1 MEIWKHYYTPATV
14 DEALA
19 LLAEHAGNA
28 RIIAGGTDLLIDL
41 QFAEKMHQHRCA
53 GRSDSRRLR

>member
-1 MEIWKHYYTPATV
+1 MTMQTWEHYYTPSTV
-14 DEALA
+14 DEALD

-41 QFAEKMHQHRCA
+41 QYGGE
-53 GRSDSRRLR
+53 RSVDALVDLTRDR